1 MIRGLEL
8 VPQTGVVAGQVPL
21 PEGSMYLS
29 LVEYELSEAMK
40 GFQAISINYLKAL
53 VTTVVSTAWVYGPL
67 FLHGLNRRRIQ
78 LATTRTARKNPV
90 ADLGSARKFSEFE
103 GGTSNNSWQATQLT
117 KNYDARFASRPPNM
131 IKNPKP

>member
-40 GFQAISINYLKAL
+40 GFQAISIYYLKAL

-78 LATTRTARKNPV
+78 LATTRTARKNP
-90 ADLGSARKFSEFE
+90 DC
-103 GGTSNNSWQATQLT
+103 
-117 KNYDARFASRPPNM
+117 
-131 IKNPKP
+131 